1 MSGAGRATRPPEP
14 VSSVPAVAEIAA
26 AIRACGWFALDLEF
40 VSEGR
45 YVPDLGLVQ
54 VAWGDRDDPEVAAI
68 DPLAVDP
75 GPVVALVG
83 DPERETV
90 VHAAQADVS
99 LLAERYGV
107 LPQAVVDTQIAGGFV
122 GLGDQIGYGALVES
136 VLGVRLD
143 KGGQFTRWLD
153 RPLSDDQIHY
163 ALNDVRYLPRAWER
177 LRSELASRGR
187 LDWAEEESARL
198 VARYARRTSPEEA
211 YRRLRG
217 WASLRPRA
225 QGAMRGLAAWR
236 EAEARRLNV
245 PPSRIVADRTVV
257 ELARRIPESAAELE
271 EARGLSRGTA
281 RRYGEQMVAALRDGA
296 LNPPERPRARPPLS
310 DAAQGWATMLT
321 ALLAALCRSEEV
333 APRFV
338 ASRSEA
344 EELAR
349 WWARG
354 GDEPAPELPLLSGWR
369 RELAGERL
377 LGWLAG
383 RAAILADARA
393 PAGIALEPLQDGT
406 AAGEPRAGPAP

>member
-1 MSGAGRATRPPEP
+1 MSGPGSDARAPEP
-14 VSSVPAVAEIAA
+14 ATSAPAVREIADG
-26 AIRACGWFALDLEF
+26 IRACGWFAVDLEF

-54 VAWGDRDDPEVAAI
+54 VAWGEVGDPEVAAI

-99 LLAERYGV
+99 LLADRYGIT
-107 LPQAVVDTQIAGGFV
+107 PQSVIDTQIAAGFL

-136 VLGVRLD
+136 LLGVRLD

-153 RPLSDDQIHY
+153 RPLSDDQIRY
-163 ALNDVRYLPRAWER
+163 ALNDVRYLPRAWQR
-177 LRSELASRGR
+177 LSADLAGRGR
-187 LDWAEEESARL
+187 LGWVEEESARL
-198 VARYARRTSPEEA
+198 VARYARRASPEEA

-217 WASLRPRA
+217 GASLRPRA
-225 QGAMRGLAAWR
+225 QGALRGLAAWR
-236 EAEARRLNV
+236 EAEAMRLNL

-257 ELARRIPESAAELE
+257 ELARRIPGSAAEME
-271 EARGLSRGTA
+271 EARGLSRGTV
-281 RRYGEQMVAALRDGA
+281 RRYGEQMMRALREGA
-296 LNPPERPRARPPLS
+296 QDPPERPRPRPPLS
-310 DAAQGWATMLT
+310 DAAQGWAAMLT
-321 ALLAALCRSEEV
+321 ALVAALCRSQEV

-338 ASRSEA
+338 ASRSDA

-354 GDEPAPELPLLSGWR
+354 GAEPAPDLPLLSGWR

-377 LGWLAG
+377 LSWLAG

-393 PAGIALEPLQDGT
+393 PAGIALAPRPEG
-406 AAGEPRAGPAP
+406 AAGGEATAGPAP